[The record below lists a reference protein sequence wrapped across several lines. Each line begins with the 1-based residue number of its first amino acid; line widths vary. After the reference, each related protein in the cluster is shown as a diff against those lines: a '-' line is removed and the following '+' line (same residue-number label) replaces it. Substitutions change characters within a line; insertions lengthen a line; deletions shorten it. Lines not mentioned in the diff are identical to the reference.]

1 MAEIKIMLTLEE
13 TNLVLEALGE
23 MSFVR
28 VHQLIAKIQQQ
39 AQSQLLVTQEKQAL
53 PKTTASEN
61 LTGDQDEC

>member
-39 AQSQLLVTQEKQAL
+39 AQSQLLATQEKQAL
-53 PKTTASEN
+53 PKTTAPEN
-61 LTGDQDEC
+61 LTGDQDER

>member
-1 MAEIKIMLTLEE
+1 MLTLEE

-39 AQSQLLVTQEKQAL
+39 AQSQLLATQEKQAL
-53 PKTTASEN
+53 PKTTAPEN
-61 LTGDQDEC
+61 LTGDQDER

>member
-28 VHQLIAKIQQQ
+28 VHQLIGKIQQQ
-39 AQSQLLVTQEKQAL
+39 AQSQLLATQEKQAL
-53 PKTTASEN
+53 PKTTAPEN
-61 LTGDQDEC
+61 LTGDQDER